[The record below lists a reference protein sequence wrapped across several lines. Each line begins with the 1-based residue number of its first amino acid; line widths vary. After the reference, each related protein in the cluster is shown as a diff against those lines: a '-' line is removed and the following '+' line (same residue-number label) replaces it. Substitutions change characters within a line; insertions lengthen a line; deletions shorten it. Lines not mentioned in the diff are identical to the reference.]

1 MSSIV
6 YFLYHHFLFPGS
18 EVLSHLSIIVRGE
31 GGRGRTFEGLTMNVE
46 FCEDNFGSSKK
57 MRYLR
62 NNRGGGGPPGPLP
75 WIRH

>member
-1 MSSIV
+1 MSSIAF
-6 YFLYHHFLFPGS
+6 FLYHHFLFPGI
-18 EVLSHLSIIVRGE
+18 EVLSHLSIIVRG
-31 GGRGRTFEGLTMNVE
+31 GGGTFEGLTMNVE

-62 NNRGGGGPPGPLP
+62 NNRGGGGGPPGPLP